1 MSRQSWYQ
9 HINADIKCL
18 WEQGMKKGAAAG
30 SAYQF
35 RCQGREF
42 GPEPLGQ
49 GEGVRVIVQLAGH
62 LLAHL

>member
-1 MSRQSWYQ
+1 
-9 HINADIKCL
+9 
-18 WEQGMKKGAAAG
+18 MKKGAAAG